1 MAGEN
6 RQEKKALGA
15 TYATALYDLASEQG
29 VLETVRDE
37 LYAWREILK
46 REPKLSELF
55 DSPLIPSEDREKLLR
70 ELGQGSHPLVMNFL
84 NTLNARGRLG
94 ILSEVIQAFSEE
106 DDRRNNR
113 VRVKVTTAVAV
124 DGHLMDDLRKIL
136 RKYLN
141 QEPIMEQRVDPEII
155 GGFIANAGDLLIDGS
170 VRTRIKALEAKL
182 LTRGE
187 DDIQSRRDFI
197 GN

>member
-15 TYATALYDLASEQG
+15 TYATAMYDLASEQG

-55 DSPLIPSEDREKLLR
+55 DSPLIPAEDREKLLR
-70 ELGQGSHPLVMNFL
+70 DLGQGSHPLVMNFL

-155 GGFIANAGDLLIDGS
+155 GGFIAHAGDLLIDGS

-187 DDIQSRRDFI
+187 DEIQSRRDFI